1 MIVCEKAL
9 TNGILDELKDW
20 DKIVVPYNDISRL
33 ATNDLPI
40 NDSVYILDLEVEYI
54 GEQLIN
60 NGIIVEYIDFENSRS
75 LGGAFK
81 CSTQLLLRD

>member
-33 ATNDLPI
+33 ATNDLSI
-40 NDSVYILDLEVEYI
+40 NNSVYILDLEVKYI
-54 GEQLIN
+54 GEQLISN
-60 NGIIVEYIDFENSRS
+60 RIIAEYIDFEISRS
-75 LGGAFK
+75 LGGAFR
-81 CSTQLLLRD
+81 CSTQQLLRA